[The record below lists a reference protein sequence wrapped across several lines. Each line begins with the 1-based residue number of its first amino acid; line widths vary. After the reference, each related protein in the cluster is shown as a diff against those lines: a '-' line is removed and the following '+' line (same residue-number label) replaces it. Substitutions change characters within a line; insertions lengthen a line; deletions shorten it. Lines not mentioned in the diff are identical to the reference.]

1 MGTGRNLAYKKA
13 VFIRNKG
20 FSAHNHLPGGDDDLF
35 INAAATSRN
44 TEVVVDK
51 DAFTLSEPK
60 TSWREWM
67 KQKQRHFTTSKYYKP
82 RHKFLLGL
90 YAVSHFL
97 FFLLL
102 IASAVFFSWE
112 IAVGIFILRSIIQG
126 VIWYN
131 AMKKLNEQDLGKW
144 YWAFDILMFLYYLIF
159 APALWKKPKKDW
171 K

>member
-1 MGTGRNLAYKKA
+1 
-13 VFIRNKG
+13 
-20 FSAHNHLPGGDDDLF
+20 
-35 INAAATSRN
+35 
-44 TEVVVDK
+44 
-51 DAFTLSEPK
+51 
-60 TSWREWM
+60 
-67 KQKQRHFTTSKYYKP
+67 
-82 RHKFLLGL
+82 
-90 YAVSHFL
+90 
-97 FFLLL
+97 LL